1 MYLVRCSIC
10 RSCSLFGL
18 SQPDDKV
25 GKGIDPR
32 VGKELTLI
40 QSKRFSMK
48 IAAAAILS
56 WEGGVFNRFWW
67 AINQHTSK
75 EHAMGVSFHLCWAPT
90 DQISDFYDLFSFK
103 TSRKRLFQRAFVL
116 SRRHRPN
123 SGFPL
128 NAEMD
133 WAMCGWN
140 SKGSPQLPDLH
151 FQFRDFGW
159 KNRFGGFEIW
169 TKLDFWRRRKIGS
182 KFSGVRK
189 TKVLVRNLNFW
200 SAALVSPGGPGKEK
214 KGSSSKQVK
223 NKKAH
228 KRPHPHSTP
237 EFFS

>member
-103 TSRKRLFQRAFVL
+103 SRNRWSPENVFFNGLLLFLGGIVRIVVFHWMQGWAGLCAVGTQRGA
-116 SRRHRPN
+116 PN
-123 SGFPL
+123 SPIFIF
-128 NAEMD
+128 N
-133 WAMCGWN
+133 
-140 SKGSPQLPDLH
+140 
-151 FQFRDFGW
+151 
-159 KNRFGGFEIW
+159 FEI
-169 TKLDFWRRRKIGS
+169 LGGKIDLGGL
-182 KFSGVRK
+182 KFEP
-189 TKVLVRNLNFW
+189 N
-200 SAALVSPGGPGKEK
+200 
-214 KGSSSKQVK
+214 
-223 NKKAH
+223 
-228 KRPHPHSTP
+228 
-237 EFFS
+237 